1 MARIMLYQYIQG
13 KGLIRQDFKVFIRRS
28 NYKIN
33 AEKWH

>member
-28 NYKIN
+28 N
-33 AEKWH
+33 